1 MGLFLGTFV
10 MKQHIAYLF
19 TQVLLPTPMAT
30 LAEVV
35 DPITLMMYTA
45 VEVSHHCS
53 AVDVATVLEYTTA
66 DQEMKL
72 ESSVL

>member
-19 TQVLLPTPMAT
+19 TQVLLPTLMPT

-35 DPITLMMYTA
+35 DPIL
-45 VEVSHHCS
+45 SP
-53 AVDVATVLEYTTA
+53 
-66 DQEMKL
+66 
-72 ESSVL
+72 